1 MQINHKEVEKAKGE
15 FLKNSESSGAILLPE
30 EGGFRKMAA
39 YKVGSK
45 WVWINKRF
53 NKKANGKNN
62 KKKVQKRQ
70 AAS

>member
-1 MQINHKEVEKAKGE
+1 MQIDHKEVEKVKGE
-15 FLKNSESSGAILLPE
+15 FWKNSESSGAILLPE

-70 AAS
+70 EAS

>member
-1 MQINHKEVEKAKGE
+1 MQINYEEVEKAKGE
-15 FLKNSESSGAILLPE
+15 FCKNSESSGAILLPE
-30 EGGFRKMAA
+30 EDGFRKMVA
-39 YKVGSK
+39 YKVGSE

-70 AAS
+70 EAS

>member
-1 MQINHKEVEKAKGE
+1 MQINYEEVKKVKGE
-15 FLKNSESSGAILLPE
+15 FCKNSESSGAILLPE
-30 EGGFRKMAA
+30 EGGFRKMVA

-62 KKKVQKRQ
+62 KKKV
-70 AAS
+70 